1 MTAREITQPRGRL
14 IYRFDH
20 GRALNVR
27 WVKSPASEV
36 HGRLRTRRWR
46 RKAGLGF
53 DDFFE
58 PETEQLLRMLTVVT
72 GSAQEAEDIVQ
83 DAGGG
88 RPLLT

>member
-1 MTAREITQPRGRL
+1 MAQE
-14 IYRFDH
+14 
-20 GRALNVR
+20 
-27 WVKSPASEV
+27 
-36 HGRLRTRRWR
+36 
-46 RKAGLGF
+46 AGLGF

-72 GSAQEAEDIVQ
+72 GSAHEAEDIVQ

>member
-1 MTAREITQPRGRL
+1 MG
-14 IYRFDH
+14 
-20 GRALNVR
+20 
-27 WVKSPASEV
+27 EV
-36 HGRLRTRRWR
+36 ARLRGTWQAPDETMEQE
-46 RKAGLGF
+46 AGLGF

>member
-1 MTAREITQPRGRL
+1 MG
-14 IYRFDH
+14 
-20 GRALNVR
+20 
-27 WVKSPASEV
+27 EV
-36 HGRLRTRRWR
+36 ARLRGTWQAPDETMAQE
-46 RKAGLGF
+46 AGLGF